1 MPAPEAQSAA
11 LATEPAA
18 AEAAPTPGTI
28 ETPPRPPES
37 GLLASPRGRVAAF
50 FLLYVV
56 EGIPLGF
63 TATALAAQMRR
74 QGLGPEAIGLFVAS
88 LYLPWSW
95 KWLMGPLVDLAPGR
109 RFGGRRAWIA
119 GCQVGMAATLLA
131 AAAIDFKTSL
141 GWFTAVVFLH
151 NAFAATMDVAIDAV
165 ACRTLLPDERGRA
178 SGWMFAGAY
187 LGNAVGGAGVLFL
200 LPYLPLQAAFLL
212 VAGMILLVTATVSW
226 RVRETFP
233 GAAAGAAAGDAA
245 PTNGGPSTPPA
256 PAAVRDYLQRALSAL
271 FGSKAAWAATLFVV
285 LPTGAYAL
293 GLALQSNLA
302 VELGMSD
309 PQIGALSF
317 ASAATSAIGCICGG
331 WLSDRFGR
339 RRMLAL
345 YIFLASLPTLA
356 LAGALQSA
364 GRIMPAPGGGAP
376 AGEGLLAAFWGASLV
391 FSLFHGLMYGART
404 ALVMDLCD
412 PRIAATQF
420 TLSMSLMNFSIA
432 TAAWWQ
438 GVSAARVG
446 YPSTLL
452 LDVAF
457 GFVCLLPLAFAAPN
471 APSTAGRG

>member
-1 MPAPEAQSAA
+1 MPTPDAVPVPYPAPAPDAVPAPDDPTVSAPAEEA
-11 LATEPAA
+11 L
-18 AEAAPTPGTI
+18 
-28 ETPPRPPES
+28 RPPEV
-37 GLLASPRGRVAAF
+37 GLLASSRGRLVAF

-109 RFGGRRAWIA
+109 RFGGRRGWIV
-119 GCQVGMAATLLA
+119 GCQVGMAATLA
-131 AAAIDFKTSL
+131 AAAFVDFQTSL

-151 NAFAATMDVAIDAV
+151 NACAATMDVAIDAV
-165 ACRTLLPDERGRA
+165 ACRTLPADERGAA

-200 LPYLPLQAAFLL
+200 LPYLPLQATFLL
-212 VAGMILLVTATVSW
+212 VAGMILAVTATVSW
-226 RVRETFP
+226 RVRENLP
-233 GAAAGAAAGDAA
+233 AAIAPDAAATPGPAFRRSLADFGA
-245 PTNGGPSTPPA
+245 
-256 PAAVRDYLQRALSAL
+256 YLGRAFSAL
-271 FGSKAAWAATLFVV
+271 FGSKGARAATLFTA

-309 PQIGALSF
+309 PQIGVLGFWSAA
-317 ASAATSAIGCICGG
+317 ASALGCIGG
-331 WLSDRFGR
+331 GRLSDRFGR
-339 RRMLAL
+339 RRMLCA
-345 YIFLASLPTLA
+345 YVVLASLPTLA
-356 LAGALQSA
+356 LAGALHSA
-364 GRIMPAPGGGAP
+364 GRIMPAAGAGGA
-376 AGEGLLAAFWGASLV
+376 AAADGLLSAFWGASLV

-438 GVSAARVG
+438 GIAAARLG
-446 YPSTLL
+446 YPNTLL
-452 LDVAF
+452 LDAAL
-457 GFVCLLPLAFAAPN
+457 GFVCLLPLAWAVPAAPPG
-471 APSTAGRG
+471 ASRR